1 MAENDDS
8 QDKIHEPTQHK
19 LDEAIKK
26 GDLAKSLE
34 VNTWFV
40 LGGLTL
46 TVLIASG
53 PMTDEL
59 IRAMRTFLAGAHAI
73 PADGAG
79 LRAVARSAAIIAL
92 AAIALPLLIAV
103 VAGLA
108 GGMIQNRPL
117 WTTQPLAPKLSR
129 ISPKSGAKRVFGK
142 EALAQFVKGL
152 AKIGLVGALLTA
164 VVWGERERLETFA
177 RLDIPALLPATHSLA
192 LKMLGGVVALF
203 AFVAVGD
210 LLYTRFT
217 WRQRQRMTQREL
229 KEEFKQTEGNPEI
242 KAKIK
247 QLRTMRAR
255 RRMMQQVPQ
264 ATVIL
269 ANPTHYSVALKYEA
283 GMPAPI
289 CVAKGVDAL
298 ALRIREVAGAHGIPV
313 VENPPLA
320 RALHASANID
330 AEIPVEHYK
339 AVAEV
344 IGYVLRLRRRA
355 Q

>member
-46 TVLIASG
+46 TVLIGAG
-53 PMTDEL
+53 PLTDEL
-59 IRAMRTFLAGAHAI
+59 MRAMRIFLVNAHTI
-73 PADGAG
+73 PADAG
-79 LRAVARSAAIIAL
+79 GLMTVARSAAVIAL
-92 AAIALPLLIAV
+92 TAFALPMIFAV
-103 VAGLA
+103 LAGLA
-108 GGMIQNRPL
+108 GAMIQNKPL
-117 WTTQPLAPKLSR
+117 WTTQPLTPQLSR
-129 ISPKSGAKRVFGK
+129 ISPKAGAKRVFGS
-142 EALAQFVKGL
+142 EAMAQFVKGL
-152 AKIGLVGALLTA
+152 LKIGLVGTLLTV
-164 VVWGERERLETFA
+164 VVWNERERFETLA
-177 RLDIPALLPATHSLA
+177 RLDIPALLPAAQSLA

-210 LLYTRFT
+210 LLYTKFT
-217 WRQRQRMTQREL
+217 WLKRQRMTQREL

-255 RRMMQQVPQ
+255 KRMMQQVPQ

-269 ANPTHYSVALKYEA
+269 ANPTHYSVALKYEP

-289 CVAKGVDAL
+289 CIAKGVDAL
-298 ALRIREVAGAHGIPV
+298 AMRIREVARAHDIPV
-313 VENPPLA
+313 IENPPLA
-320 RALHASANID
+320 RALHASADID

-344 IGYVLRLRRRA
+344 IGYVLRLRRRSR
-355 Q
+355 